1 MNHKT
6 NCCIVCGIDLGNH
19 AKKNMSIMCEK
30 CKKDPEAQKN
40 RPYTKDTAFL
50 IRKYYKE
57 YIEKGL
63 SHDKAIKHI
72 CAVLARSEENVM
84 IALEEVQEE

>member
-1 MNHKT
+1 MEHKS
-6 NCCIVCGIDLGNH
+6 NNCIVCGIDLGNH

-57 YIEKGL
+57 YREKGV
-63 SHDKAIKHI
+63 SHKKTIKKI
-72 CAVLARSEENVM
+72 AGILARSEENVLKA
-84 IALEEVQEE
+84 IEHCN